1 MKKYLTKYLI
11 VFMLMFFATARAD
24 IPAAFADIGYGA
36 RPLGMGGAYV
46 ALASDANAPVW
57 NPACLPYALGWQV
70 TTMYAKQFNLIPYF
84 MGSITKS
91 IHNEYGAGFTFLS
104 SGDDALKENTFYFS
118 GGMRLKRFH
127 PWLSGFSAGLSL
139 KIRTA
144 SFGNNVDGGPDRIQ
158 GTATGYAL
166 DFALRYKPAAKWTL
180 GALFRDPINNIS
192 WNNQTLDSKYDESVP
207 STMQF
212 GAAYLAHANMIFA
225 VDWDVA
231 MYSDVSSKVYMG
243 GEWRLLNLIYLRGG
257 MSQTLD
263 VEPYRKLNFGLG
275 LQYFT
280 KTFGLRF
287 DFAYQ
292 SYFLATT
299 PRVSTSIWF

>member
-1 MKKYLTKYLI
+1 MKKQITKCLLILSLFLT
-11 VFMLMFFATARAD
+11 VTARAD

-46 ALASDANAPVW
+46 ALASDANAPLW

-70 TTMYAKQFNLIPYF
+70 TTMYAKQFNLIPYL
-84 MGSITKS
+84 MGSVTKS
-91 IHNEYGAGFTFLS
+91 IGNEFGAGFAYLS
-104 SGDDALKENTFYFS
+104 SGDDALRENTFYFS
-118 GGMRLKRFH
+118 GGMRLQRFH
-127 PWLSGFSAGLSL
+127 PWLKAFSAGMSL
-139 KIRTA
+139 KVRTA
-144 SFGNNVDGGPDRIQ
+144 SFGNNEDGGPERIQ

-166 DFALRYKPAAKWTL
+166 DFALRYKPASRWTL
-180 GALFRDPINNIS
+180 GLLFRDPINNIK

-207 STMQF
+207 GTMQL
-212 GAAYLAHANMIFA
+212 GAAYLAHENVLVA
-225 VDWDVA
+225 VDWDMA
-231 MYSDVSSKVYMG
+231 MYSDVSSKIFMG
-243 GEWRLLNLIYLRGG
+243 GEWRLFNLIYLRGG
-257 MSQTLD
+257 MSQILD
-263 VEPYRKLNFGLG
+263 VEPYRKLNYGAG

-280 KTFGLRF
+280 KSFGLRF